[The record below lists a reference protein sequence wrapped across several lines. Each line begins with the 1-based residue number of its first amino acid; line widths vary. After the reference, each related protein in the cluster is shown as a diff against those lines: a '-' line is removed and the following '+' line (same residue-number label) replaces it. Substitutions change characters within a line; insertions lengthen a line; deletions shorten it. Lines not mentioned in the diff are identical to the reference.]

1 MIKSLGSIDELARLR
16 SSLKSQP
23 TPDVEIRVCS
33 TGCRAL
39 GALEVCEAFEAQIT
53 SQDLGESVR
62 VVRTG
67 CHGLCA
73 GAVAVVVDPEG
84 IFYQGVTPDDVSEI
98 IEKTIRAGEPVERL
112 CWSSNGETVC
122 RRQEI
127 PFYKHQT
134 RLVLRNCGVVD
145 PRSLE
150 DCLRHGAYSA
160 LAQVLSE
167 MPPEQVINEVSASGL
182 RGRGGAGF
190 PTGRKWQFTRDAE
203 GEPKYIICNAD
214 EGDPG
219 AFMDRAVL
227 EGDPHLLIEGM
238 IIGAYAI
245 GSSQGF
251 IYVRAEYPIAI
262 EHTQLALTQA
272 REAGLLGTDI
282 LGTGLD
288 FDIEIRQG
296 AGAFVCGEET
306 ALIASLEG
314 KRGMP
319 RPRPPFPANSGL
331 YGKPTNINN
340 VETWGNV
347 PRIIAEGADAY
358 AAIGTEGSKGT
369 KIFALAGK
377 VTYTG
382 LVEVPMGTTLRQIIF
397 DIGGGIPG
405 DRKFKAAQMGGPS
418 GGCVP
423 AQYLDLPIDYDSLK
437 EIGAIMGS
445 GGLIVMDEATCMVD
459 IARFF
464 TDFVQ
469 QESCGKCTP
478 CRVGTKLM
486 LETLTDITT
495 GNGQPRDIDRLV
507 ELGQMI
513 KKASLCGLGQT
524 APNPVLSTIR
534 YFRDEYEAHI
544 REKRCPA
551 GVCHELIAYRID
563 PELCTGCHLCA
574 RNCPQNAITGEP
586 KQPHEIMADRCVKCG
601 ICYDVCK
608 FSAVVIE

>member
-1 MIKSLGSIDELARLR
+1 MNLTSCAALCCRNLSLMCRY
-16 SSLKSQP
+16 
-23 TPDVEIRVCS
+23 VC
-33 TGCRAL
+33 AL
-39 GALEVCEAFEAQIT
+39 PAVAPYCEAFEAEIA
-53 SQDLGESVR
+53 SQDLGERVC

-73 GAVAVVVDPEG
+73 GAVAVVVDPGG
-84 IFYQGVTPDDVSEI
+84 IFYQGVTADDVPEI
-98 IEKTIRAGEPVERL
+98 IESTVRGGEPIQRL

-122 RRQEI
+122 RQQEI

-134 RLVLRNCGVVD
+134 QLVLRNCGVVD

-150 DCLRHGAYSA
+150 DGLRHGAYSA
-160 LAQVLSE
+160 LAQVLSG
-167 MPPEQVINEVSASGL
+167 MSPEQVINEVSASGL

-190 PTGRKWQFTRDAE
+190 PTGRKWEFTRAAA

-245 GSSQGF
+245 GSTQGF

-262 EHTQLALTQA
+262 EHTHLALTEA
-272 REAGLLGTDI
+272 REAGLLGADI
-282 LGTGLD
+282 LGTGFDL
-288 FDIEIRQG
+288 DIEIRKG

-314 KRGMP
+314 KRGIP

-340 VETWGNV
+340 VETLANV
-347 PRIIAEGADAY
+347 PRIIEEGADAY

-377 VTYTG
+377 VAYTG

-405 DRKFKAAQMGGPS
+405 GREFKAAQMGGPS

-423 AQYLDLPIDYDSLK
+423 AQHLDLPIDYDSLK

-459 IARFF
+459 VARFF

-469 QESCGKCTP
+469 EESCGKCTP
-478 CRVGTKLM
+478 CRIGTKLM

-495 GNGQPRDIDRLV
+495 GDGQPGDIDRLV
-507 ELGQMI
+507 QLGQMI

-544 REKRCPA
+544 REHKCPA

-563 PELCTGCHLCA
+563 PELCTGCHLCV

-608 FSAVVIE
+608 FGAVVIE

>member
-495 GNGQPRDIDRLV
+495 GNGQPGDIDRLV
-507 ELGQMI
+507 QLGQMI